1 MKVLIAED
9 EELALERIE
18 GMLLSFDDS
27 IEIVAKTDSKQELK
41 TILLSNTP
49 LDLLILDIELA
60 DGRSIELFDE
70 INIQV
75 PTVFATAYDQF
86 ALDAFQHLSLG
97 YLLKPVNAQALKATL
112 EKYYRL
118 MASRSNDQ
126 EKLAKSPVSS
136 QYKTKLLLKIGTK
149 YIYRDV
155 SDALYFYAD
164 DKDIYM
170 VSRQDNRKY
179 PIDTTLEKLEMN
191 LDPAFFFRISRKYIV
206 HIKTINELRGL
217 SNIQLEIR
225 SDRPLLHKLLVSRS
239 KVKAFKNWLNR

>member
-1 MKVLIAED
+1 MRVLIAED

-18 GMLLSFDDS
+18 AMLLSLDNA
-27 IEIVAKTDSKQELK
+27 IEIVAKIDSKQTLK
-41 TILLSNTP
+41 DILLGDTP

-60 DGRSIELFDE
+60 DGRSIDLFDE

-75 PTVFATAYDQF
+75 PAVFTTAYDQF

-97 YLLKPVNAQALKATL
+97 YLLKPVSAQALKGTL
-112 EKYYRL
+112 DKYHRL
-118 MASRSNDQ
+118 MANKINV
-126 EKLAKSPVSS
+126 EEGSS
-136 QYKTKLLLKIGTK
+136 QQNEMGLYKTKLLLKIGTK

-155 SDALYFYAD
+155 SDALYFFAD

-179 PIDTTLEKLEMN
+179 PIDTTLEKLEKS
-191 LDPAFFFRISRKYIV
+191 LDPAFFFRISRKFIV
-206 HIKTINELRGL
+206 HIETINELRGL

-239 KVKAFKNWLNR
+239 KVKTFKNWLNR